1 MKNDALQKFAERLN
15 SLSIDNFWD
24 VGKFVVEKI
33 LPYAKSNKLSEEE
46 LYKVLTSY
54 PGFKFQPGL
63 LKQCQ
68 MYFTYYPDLKKRKL
82 PESFYF
88 ELATKVG
95 DDESRKEYEKAA
107 IQNKWSDR
115 RASKKNPG
123 RRFN

>member
-1 MKNDALQKFAERLN
+1 MKNDPLQALAERLN
-15 SLSIDNFWD
+15 SLSVDNFWD
-24 VGKFVVEKI
+24 VGKFIVDKI

-68 MYFTYYPDLKKRKL
+68 MYFTYYPDMKKRKL

-88 ELATKVG
+88 GARYK
-95 DDESRKEYEKAA
+95 S
-107 IQNKWSDR
+107 
-115 RASKKNPG
+115 G
-123 RRFN
+123 R